1 MFSKWV
7 YSWLCTLGVFSP
19 ESGCG
24 SYDSWIS
31 WMCIPHGYD
40 QYLLIPFL
48 MGWTSIYQ
56 LFRGSLGTRVLT
68 HPHIS
73 VWQTTHNHGFSHLQ
87 VGHTLVI
94 NHIPHQEGNKLG
106 SHGGFLWSA
115 WDTAGGYSPVFV
127 VWTHTEA
134 NLSFHL
140 PDKPKSKWFCKLLAM
155 SLRYLVSAGGI
166 GKPISTIGAQHCGR
180 SCRIPEER
188 VRAPARFTWAGT
200 REIHQFPSY
209 QPMWTWR
216 ALEPFPPGFVKA
228 RRNCWIWDG
237 VAAGAWFRLTRF
249 RISASP
255 AWKAEVHQGF
265 DTFPYDVPTIRTG
278 YSPEVGATA
287 G

>member
-1 MFSKWV
+1 MLNYQRVTTVSHIYKWV
-7 YSWLCTLGVFSP
+7 
-19 ESGCG
+19 
-24 SYDSWIS
+24 
-31 WMCIPHGYD
+31 IPWWSTTYRTKKETNWVPTEDFCDRH
-40 QYLLIPFL
+40 
-48 MGWTSIYQ
+48 
-56 LFRGSLGTRVLT
+56 GTR
-68 HPHIS
+68 P
-73 VWQTTHNHGFSHLQ
+73 
-87 VGHTLVI
+87 
-94 NHIPHQEGNKLG
+94 
-106 SHGGFLWSA
+106 A
-115 WDTAGGYSPVFV
+115 
-127 VWTHTEA
+127 EA

-166 GKPISTIGAQHCGR
+166 GKPISTIGAQHC
-180 SCRIPEER
+180 
-188 VRAPARFTWAGT
+188 RAKLPNPGGKGSSARQVHMGWHEGNWWKA
-200 REIHQFPSY
+200 
-209 QPMWTWR
+209 
-216 ALEPFPPGFVKA
+216 KA

>member
-1 MFSKWV
+1 MLNYQRVTTVSHIYKWV
-7 YSWLCTLGVFSP
+7 
-19 ESGCG
+19 
-24 SYDSWIS
+24 
-31 WMCIPHGYD
+31 IP
-40 QYLLIPFL
+40 
-48 MGWTSIYQ
+48 WWS
-56 LFRGSLGTRVLT
+56 
-68 HPHIS
+68 
-73 VWQTTHNHGFSHLQ
+73 TTYP
-87 VGHTLVI
+87 
-94 NHIPHQEGNKLG
+94 PHQEGNKLG

-115 WDTAGGYSPVFV
+115 WDTAGGYSLVFV

-166 GKPISTIGAQHCGR
+166 GKPISTIGAQHC
-180 SCRIPEER
+180 
-188 VRAPARFTWAGT
+188 RAELPNPGGKGSSARQVHMGWHEGN
-200 REIHQFPSY
+200 Y
-209 QPMWTWR
+209 WK
-216 ALEPFPPGFVKA
+216 VKV

-237 VAAGAWFRLTRF
+237 VAAGAWFRLPRF